1 MENQNIENINLASI
15 DFTPDWAKKD
25 AGVSVGSASSVREE
39 TPTEDRRRQQRDG
52 DKPRRRFGDKKN
64 DRSKDGAFRREER
77 PRQNIVEFD
86 VRILPGTK
94 SLGTT
99 IRKIQQD
106 SHAYKLK
113 DLAYFFLDNPS
124 SVLLKMTPAG
134 DNKIFQCKACG
145 FSAMSEE
152 EVVRHVVSAH
162 IKDYY
167 DIAEI
172 ECEAPKGNFSCVAK
186 CGITGELLG
195 PPNIR
200 EFSENVSRV
209 RSQHCPGMS
218 EQDYRSRIEMIR
230 DTDVIEQW
238 RASAVKKTV
247 YRAKGMEGA
256 MDLTADQAEAR
267 FKREILPSIVSPVK
281 FAMIAADMAMSS
293 PDISIRKAAR
303 SAFERERKAPH
314 AIIFALRGA
323 FHSRGLKF
331 FRANDSRGQE
341 FVSGVEYKTFDASH
355 AIPELASIA
364 TFIEANPCRS
374 RAEITLD
381 DQEKSKQLDWLV
393 STGHVVA
400 FTNGVFSAVEKHPKY
415 GPMWR
420 KPSQDK
426 ENEKVEATQK
436 SEENEK

>member
-1 MENQNIENINLASI
+1 
-15 DFTPDWAKKD
+15 
-25 AGVSVGSASSVREE
+25 
-39 TPTEDRRRQQRDG
+39 
-52 DKPRRRFGDKKN
+52 
-64 DRSKDGAFRREER
+64 
-77 PRQNIVEFD
+77 
-86 VRILPGTK
+86 
-94 SLGTT
+94 
-99 IRKIQQD
+99 
-106 SHAYKLK
+106 
-113 DLAYFFLDNPS
+113 
-124 SVLLKMTPAG
+124 
-134 DNKIFQCKACG
+134 
-145 FSAMSEE
+145 
-152 EVVRHVVSAH
+152 
-162 IKDYY
+162 
-167 DIAEI
+167 
-172 ECEAPKGNFSCVAK
+172 
-186 CGITGELLG
+186 
-195 PPNIR
+195 
-200 EFSENVSRV
+200 
-209 RSQHCPGMS
+209 
-218 EQDYRSRIEMIR
+218 
-230 DTDVIEQW
+230 
-238 RASAVKKTV
+238 
-247 YRAKGMEGA
+247 
-256 MDLTADQAEAR
+256 
-267 FKREILPSIVSPVK
+267 
-281 FAMIAADMAMSS
+281 MAMSS
-293 PDISIRKAAR
+293 PDVSIRKAAR
-303 SAFERERKAPH
+303 TAFERERKAPH